1 MSSPRV
7 IRQEQVQPIQRAPGV
22 SVSQIVTKE
31 TGATQISSG
40 VTTFDPGYSNTTHF
54 HNAEE
59 SVIVVEG
66 EGIMVIN
73 GEEHQLKPY
82 DGAFITPGTHHRL
95 INTGEGPFRI
105 TWSYATVDVTRTM
118 VEDS

>member
-1 MSSPRV
+1 MATPRV
-7 IRQEQVQPIQRAPGV
+7 IRQESVQPIQRAPGV
-22 SVSQIVTKE
+22 TVSQIVTKD

-40 VTTFDPGYSNTTHF
+40 VTSFDPGQSNTTHF

-73 GEEHQLKPY
+73 GEEHPLKLY

-95 INTGEGPFRI
+95 INSGDGPFRI
-105 TWSYATVDVTRTM
+105 AWSYATVDVTRTM